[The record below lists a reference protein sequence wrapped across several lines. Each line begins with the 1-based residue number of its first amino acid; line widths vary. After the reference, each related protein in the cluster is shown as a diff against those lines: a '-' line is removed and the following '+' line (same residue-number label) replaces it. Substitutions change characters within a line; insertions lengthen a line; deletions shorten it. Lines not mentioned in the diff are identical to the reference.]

1 VIGAALRAPRV
12 ALGGGPLYQWDPA
25 REAGARTLRLYGSL
39 GPREL
44 ARVLD
49 AVIERSRAPRDSIL
63 VDFRDVV
70 HVDYRAIADFL
81 AALARWRDRHAAV
94 WLVGVSPYVRQ
105 LMDVSGQ
112 GALRRALSWDV
123 GPAGSAAP
131 DGGEDLRSAE
141 RRALRA
147 GLWN

>member
-1 VIGAALRAPRV
+1 VIGATLRAPR
-12 ALGGGPLYQWDPA
+12 ALSGAGPLFQWDPA
-25 REAGARTLRLYGSL
+25 RESGARTLRLYGSL
-39 GPREL
+39 GAREL
-44 ARVLD
+44 RLVLD
-49 AVIERSRAPRDSIL
+49 AIVDRSRAPRDSIL
-63 VDFRDVV
+63 IDFSDVA
-70 HVDYRAIADFL
+70 HVDYRAVADFL

-94 WLVGVSPYVRQ
+94 WLVGVSRYVRQ

-112 GALRRALSWDV
+112 GAVRRALSWDV

-131 DGGEDLRSAE
+131 VGGDDLRSAE